1 MSGDRAQA
9 HTLEAFTAAL
19 LLIAGILFSLQATAV
34 TPLSASTSNQHIQ
47 NQQRLVANDLLAT
60 AAENGT
66 LREAVLHWNTSEAA
80 FEGTA
85 NDPYYTNGGP
95 PTQFGRLLNRTFR
108 DERIAFNVYVY
119 FRKDQ
124 SFVRQ
129 RMVFMGT
136 PSDNAVSASRT
147 VTVFNETRL
156 TGSDQITLETAYLN
170 NEFYAPDIHFGGELY
185 NVMEVRLVVWRM

>member
-1 MSGDRAQA
+1 MTANIGQA

-19 LLIAGILFSLQATAV
+19 LLIAGVLFSLQATAV

-47 NQQRLVANDLLAT
+47 NQQRLVANDVLST
-60 AAENGT
+60 AAHNDT

-80 FEGTA
+80 FEGTR
-85 NDPYYTNGGP
+85 DVPYYTNGGP

-108 DERIAFNVYVY
+108 DERIAFNVHVFYW
-119 FRKDQ
+119 KDQ
-124 SFVRQ
+124 TFVRQ

-136 PSDNAVSASRT
+136 PSDNAVSASRM
-147 VTVFNETRL
+147 VTVFNDTKL
-156 TGSDQITLETAYLN
+156 TGQNQITLENAHETN
-170 NEFYAPDIHFGGELY
+170 RFYAPNAHFGGELY